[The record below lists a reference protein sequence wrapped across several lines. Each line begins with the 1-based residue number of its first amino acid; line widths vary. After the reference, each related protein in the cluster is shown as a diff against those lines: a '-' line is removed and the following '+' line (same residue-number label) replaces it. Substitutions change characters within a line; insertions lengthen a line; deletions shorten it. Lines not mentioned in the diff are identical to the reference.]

1 MFGLNKSQD
10 AIGCEGDTEQDS
22 PHCSKPQRD
31 SIRRR
36 HPHKEQRKRS
46 LVGKIQQSP
55 LVSKKKPR
63 KNAESDT
70 PSSPISPTNTSS
82 STRENIDFKDRRSSA
97 ENPTEKL
104 NYPKID
110 FVNRNS
116 TSSTEIPNKKDS
128 SVLGYTNKA
137 FSEEDIENS
146 ENQRNNK
153 PEEKLYYPKLR
164 WETVDGKTKI
174 LLVEDKSSN
183 TEPYKQP
190 KQEDRRDSNASV
202 FYSNLSTAKSPY
214 VNTYSGSDSKTKF
227 RY

>member
-10 AIGCEGDTEQDS
+10 AISCEGDTEQDS

-31 SIRRR
+31 SLRRR

-46 LVGKIQQSP
+46 LVGKIRNSP
-55 LVSKKKPR
+55 IVGKKKPR

-70 PSSPISPTNTSS
+70 PSSPISPTSTSS
-82 STRENIDFKDRRSSA
+82 SPRENLDVNDRRSSA

-104 NYPKID
+104 KYPKIN
-110 FVNRNS
+110 FVKS
-116 TSSTEIPNKKDS
+116 KLTSSTELPGKKDS
-128 SVLGYTNKA
+128 SVLNYTSISNKNVK
-137 FSEEDIENS
+137 NS
-146 ENQRNNK
+146 ENQSDKK
-153 PEEKLYYPKLR
+153 PEEKLNYPKLR
-164 WETVDGKTKI
+164 WETVDGKTSV
-174 LLVEDKSSN
+174 LLVEDKSSH
-183 TEPYKQP
+183 TTPFKQP

-214 VNTYSGSDSKTKF
+214 VNTHSSSDSKTKF